1 MPAIARQRGTH
12 DLLPD
17 DAPAWRWLVDA
28 HAAIAGAHGY
38 RLIDTPIFEATELFA
53 RGVGEATDVVD
64 KEMYT
69 FTDRGDRSLT
79 LRPEGTAPVLRA
91 VLEAHLEQ
99 QVRPVRVHYLMPMF
113 RYDRPQAGRTR
124 QFTQVGIEN
133 IGDPDPSQDAE
144 VVEVAWRFF
153 TELQLDGVSLQ
164 VNSLGDAA
172 DRARYREALLAYYT
186 PLQDQLCDDCRRR
199 LHLNPLRLLDCKRD
213 AGLVDGAPLMG
224 DHLSDESRAHFA
236 AVLRHL
242 DDADVPYTRNQR
254 LVRGL
259 DYYAHTAFEFWHE
272 SLQGA
277 QNALGGGGRYDGLAE
292 QLGYPA
298 TPAVGYALGVER
310 ILTAARAQGLGPDAL
325 PAAQIAVVST
335 TTASEPVAREI
346 AAQLRHRTAVI
357 TDLTTHKLDR
367 KLKDADRNGASLVL
381 ITGLDEGTVLRNLRT
396 RAQGVVEADTVLEAV
411 SQELLILAEQAG
423 SA

>member
-53 RGVGEATDVVD
+53 RGVGAATDVVD

-153 TELQLDGVSLQ
+153 AELQLDGVSLQ

-186 PLQDQLCDDCRRR
+186 PLQDQLCDDCRHR
-199 LHLNPLRLLDCKRD
+199 LHVNPLRLLDCKRD

-346 AAQLRHRTAVI
+346 AAQLRHRTTVI
-357 TDLTTHKLDR
+357 TDLTAHKLDR